1 LRKQKEILLEKKNPT
16 RTYVSA
22 ANKTAMIK
30 TATSPRDRGSKQAG
44 CHFFTKR
51 ILRSKQTTNK
61 NEFGY
66 QTKTKRTVKFLPR
79 FHKRRRRR

>member
-1 LRKQKEILLEKKNPT
+1 
-16 RTYVSA
+16 
-22 ANKTAMIK
+22 MIK

-66 QTKTKRTVKFLPR
+66 KTKTKPQRTVKFL
-79 FHKRRRRR
+79 RRVHER